1 MALGYLVD
9 PTIQVNNIN
18 GKPVANGKIY
28 VYDADTSNLAV
39 TYKDFEGHANTNPV
53 LTDELGNCTIIAD
66 SSLLYD
72 IVVKDENDE
81 LLFSKKGLSPFGSIS
96 GGSSHTVVSGGEG
109 IVVSVRSAPGAT
121 IYDVSVDDSVVPT
134 FDDLS
139 AYQTQLT
146 GGKNINIS
154 SNKINLN
161 DTVVLSSNNASAT
174 FTKNSIKIK
183 QGNGTTNIGPA
194 GASFVD
200 GSGSNNI
207 ESTGVSIGTYPYAHD
222 ITYFENKI
230 GDYST
235 NTGRNQTT
243 IQNSYGFFLN
253 DYDNITEYGS
263 TISATSADIVLV
275 EKDSNGTSSYSL
287 KDACTGTHGAI
298 YSAGPNID
306 ITSNVISGRDWSPE
320 LAEKLD
326 ATAFHPSD
334 SMQAGTDLVITPL
347 NVIKVDTNG
356 FTSGSQN
363 FVMNHNTS
371 AIGNYNLVGGLNS
384 SAVGVVNLVFGT
396 NNKLSGNE
404 SLVVGKNNT
413 VNNIDC
419 SFVAGSG
426 NSVSGDNNYVEGT
439 NNNVVAVQST
449 IHGIGNTVD
458 AGSYIN
464 RFGDLVSANDNIN
477 IIGKNNVLKN
487 IENIGDSEIIIGANN
502 VNSAEIAS
510 AHNAY
515 NNTIIGSGNKL
526 IRSTTG
532 YTFQNQVIGEN
543 NILSG
548 AQFTYNTVAGYYN
561 KLSSTDGIELS
572 TLLGAENIVQ
582 GRVGYFQL
590 IGYQN
595 KMSGNRVFENIL
607 IGTEN
612 EIKNDSISNDLNK
625 STVVGHNNILTT
637 PASATVV
644 GYDNTLIGYGNKVN
658 TYTNA
663 AVGIDNTI
671 DGRYAVAFGY
681 GNKIYQAKSST
692 GSDEL
697 YNNMAFGE
705 MNQVSGERC
714 SCLGIQNSA
723 RGIRTICYGDSN
735 YGFGSYQELHGFDNK
750 ISGNYNTVM
759 GFDNSANTLFYCNV
773 IGSGNNLPN
782 YNSGC
787 TFVGDNNDIDRGHD
801 HFVIGSDNDFD
812 YDSQKIKILGTN
824 NVISAQEMSIIG
836 DNNTANSGV
845 GGYIFGYSNYV
856 NKTNH
861 PFVMGSANSAYNG
874 SWFKV
879 IGENNVMSGGE
890 DMHAIGYG
898 NANRGYNNTFFI
910 GHGLKATNNDGYYV
924 GCWNAG
930 KNGNTVFE
938 IGYGSSN
945 SNRKTLFLI
954 DRHGNVSAAGSITT
968 GVTMTANS

>member
-9 PTIQVNNIN
+9 PTIQVNDIN

-72 IVVKDENDE
+72 VVVNDENDE

-96 GGSSHTVVSGGEG
+96 GGSSHTVVSAGEG

-121 IYDVSVDDSVVPT
+121 IYDVSIDDSIVPT

-139 AYQTQLT
+139 TYQTQLT

-161 DTVVLSSNNASAT
+161 DTVILSGNNASAT

-183 QGNGTTNIGPA
+183 QGTGTTNIGHT

-200 GSGSNNI
+200 SNGSNII
-207 ESTGVSIGTYPYAHD
+207 ETTGISIGTYPYAND

-396 NNKLSGNE
+396 SNKLSGNE
-404 SLVVGKNNT
+404 SVVVGKNNT

-419 SFVAGSG
+419 SFVVGSS
-426 NSVSGDNNYVEGT
+426 NTVSGDNNFVEGT

-449 IHGIGNTVD
+449 IHGVGNTVD
-458 AGSYIN
+458 AGS
-464 RFGDLVSANDNIN
+464 FLDHWGDLDSANVNVN

-487 IENIGDSEIIIGANN
+487 LYNNGDSEIIIGNN
-502 VNSAEIAS
+502 NINSAEITS
-510 AHNAY
+510 EHNAY
-515 NNTIIGSGNKL
+515 CNTLIGKNNKI
-526 IRSTTG
+526 IRSTSNVS
-532 YTFQNQVIGEN
+532 YSNQVFGEGN
-543 NILSG
+543 TLSG
-548 AQFTYNTVAGYYN
+548 DRFVENTIAGYNN
-561 KLSSTDGIELS
+561 KLSSTNGIYYS
-572 TLLGAENIVQ
+572 TLLGVDNIIH
-582 GRVGYFQL
+582 GRVEYFQL
-590 IGYQN
+590 MGYN
-595 KMSGNRVFENIL
+595 NIMSGNRVFENVL
-607 IGTEN
+607 IGTQN
-612 EIKNDSISNDLNK
+612 EIKNDNTGNDLDYA
-625 STVVGHNNILTT
+625 TVVGHRNILTS
-637 PASATVV
+637 PASANLV
-644 GYDNTLIGYGNKVN
+644 GYDNTLIGYGNKV
-658 TYTNA
+658 TAFTNA
-663 AVGIDNTI
+663 AIGINNTI

-681 GNKIYQAKSST
+681 ANKIYQAKSST

-723 RGIRTICYGDSN
+723 RGIRTICYGDGN

-787 TFVGDNNDIDRGHD
+787 TFVGDNNNIDRGHD
-801 HFVIGSDNDFD
+801 HFVIGSYNDFD
-812 YDSQKIKILGTN
+812 YDSQKMRVLGSN
-824 NVISAQEMSIIG
+824 NVVDAEEVSIIG
-836 DNNTANSGV
+836 DNNTASSGL
-845 GGYIFGYSNYV
+845 GGFIIGYSNYT
-856 NKTNH
+856 NKTRH
-861 PFVMGSANSAYNG
+861 PFIMGSANSAYSG

-890 DMHAIGYG
+890 DMHAIGYR
-898 NANRGYNNTFFI
+898 NENRGYNNTFFI
-910 GHGLKATNNDGYYV
+910 GHGLKATKNDSYYV

-930 KNGNTVFE
+930 KNSNTVFE

-954 DRHGNVSAAGSITT
+954 DINGNVSAAGSITT